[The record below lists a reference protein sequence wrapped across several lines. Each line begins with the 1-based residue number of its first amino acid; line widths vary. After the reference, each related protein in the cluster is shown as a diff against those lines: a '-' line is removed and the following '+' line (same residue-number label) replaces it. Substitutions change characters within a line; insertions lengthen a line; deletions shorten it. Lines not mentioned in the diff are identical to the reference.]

1 MDTKKKLEEYKLKV
15 VEAYDKNI
23 SELYLLVE
31 NQCQE
36 EIELVDM
43 IRIMESIYDLILH
56 KTVSETKINTLE
68 EENNILKELLVQKE
82 IELYSEKS
90 IWKKIV

>member
-68 EENNILKELLVQKE
+68 EENNILKELLVQNE

-90 IWKKIV
+90 I